1 MFQNRRHKTR
11 RNSIHRKERG
21 IERFLSSRLFIVL
34 GVSFLITGIFYSIG
48 SSSGSGGFFDFLI
61 NALQP
66 SNTGAEPAIE
76 FSGKGFWVLL
86 LYFMPVIVALSISN
100 FYAKRFA
107 RYTYPAALIITLYLI
122 AIQVKVLGLY
132 LTGETPSF
140 FIAMALSLILPV
152 VLLFFSAF
160 LHRKPGILILTCFY
174 VYISMIIYTY
184 IYGRPYD
191 YLFPYILLFSGG
203 IYWIGHKIKYPTI
216 NLINFFFATGFSG
229 LFWARNFILNS
240 KTDTLLQFYIIGIL
254 FYLLFY
260 TKTVLASHSKTHPLR
275 SWMQMLLSWSN
286 LAFFVGTTSF
296 VLVKYYSLSYL
307 WVFVLAVLL
316 FNILGLYLQRKYKSN
331 AWALPHYFAVMLLA
345 ALVLPLLLMQNVV
358 LLFSAVFSVLMLQY
372 AIAFKNKAAM
382 WLSLSGMAAMLAFY
396 IFTWAFRY
404 LPALMPGPAPA
415 DTTLLWHGVISGI
428 VLLASLWL
436 TRWLVNADTVVPL
449 SKKWFSR
456 TTYHRFIR
464 AFLLAALF
472 LTFGWTGAAL
482 ANLLTGSMLYS
493 TVAWFI
499 AGSLFFMGMIY
510 YYSGKQ
516 SALKKP
522 VLYLAFGFALLYP
535 LLVHWSMYMFRKD
548 LILTGTFAASP
559 LLLHY
564 LALALLLALG
574 IMTVRRIYLHLVKYP
589 MLQGTVQAAT
599 VFMLLFV
606 VCTEYDTLSVLA
618 NSVATGYDAMLGK
631 GDIILPA
638 NKYLPYSIL
647 MWGLTLAVLL
657 MATLLRLRFLR
668 NFSLILFLPILAKI
682 FIFDFPGLSQG
693 GRSGVF
699 IGLGVFLIGFAL
711 VYPRLAR
718 GKEKEEKGK
727 IVKSEVNQQ
736 SESHPSP

>member
-1 MFQNRRHKTR
+1 MYQNRRHRTSRK
-11 RNSIHRKERG
+11 SSHRKDRG
-21 IERFLSSRLFIVL
+21 IERFISSRLFIIL
-34 GVSFLITGIFYSIG
+34 GVIFLLIGLYFSFGISDGTISITELLKSLLKPGKEAPIAV
-48 SSSGSGGFFDFLI
+48 L
-61 NALQP
+61 
-66 SNTGAEPAIE
+66 
-76 FSGKGFWVLL
+76 SGKSFSILL
-86 LYFMPVIVALSISN
+86 TYFL
-100 FYAKRFA
+100 
-107 RYTYPAALIITLYLI
+107 
-122 AIQVKVLGLY
+122 
-132 LTGETPSF
+132 
-140 FIAMALSLILPV
+140 
-152 VLLFFSAF
+152 
-160 LHRKPGILILTCFY
+160 PGILILIFTGLFAKKYKSITYPLSLGIAIYFVVIQIYVFIFAAGIFSFPNFFVALIFLFLPTILLISSAILHQKPSILILTIFYFY
-174 VYISMIIYTY
+174 VAIIFYTSFRPFYSLIPFILIFSFMI
-184 IYGRPYD
+184 
-191 YLFPYILLFSGG
+191 YLVGQ
-203 IYWIGHKIKYPTI
+203 KIKRPSI
-216 NLINFFFATGFSG
+216 NLVNYIFATSFFG
-229 LFWARNFILNS
+229 LFWLRKIVINSNSDFLPEFFI
-240 KTDTLLQFYIIGIL
+240 FGIL

-260 TKTVLASHSKTHPLR
+260 AVTIFASQSKERPLTA
-275 SWMQMLLSWSN
+275 WMQMVLGWSN
-286 LAFFVGTTSF
+286 LEFFVGTTSF
-296 VLVKYYSLSYL
+296 VLAKYYSFGYL
-307 WVFVLAVLL
+307 WVFVLALLL

-415 DTTLLWHGVISGI
+415 DTTLLWHGVISGM

-436 TRWLVNADTVVPL
+436 TRWLVKADTVVPL

-499 AGSLFFMGMIY
+499 AGSLFFMGMIH

-548 LILTGTFAASP
+548 LILTGTFATSP

-564 LALALLLALG
+564 LALALLLASG
-574 IMTVRRIYLHLVKYP
+574 IMSVRRIYLHLVKYP
-589 MLQGTVQAAT
+589 MLQGSVQAAT
-599 VFMLLFV
+599 VLMLLFV

-631 GDIILPA
+631 GEIILPA